1 MLCVANIDAS
11 RIVIDLRKP
20 IQRFALHPRF
30 SHRPS
35 PPVLELT
42 TSARVPSV

>member
-1 MLCVANIDAS
+1 MLRVANIDAS
-11 RIVIDLRKP
+11 RIVIHLGKP

-30 SHRPS
+30 SHRAFS
-35 PPVLELT
+35 CVEST